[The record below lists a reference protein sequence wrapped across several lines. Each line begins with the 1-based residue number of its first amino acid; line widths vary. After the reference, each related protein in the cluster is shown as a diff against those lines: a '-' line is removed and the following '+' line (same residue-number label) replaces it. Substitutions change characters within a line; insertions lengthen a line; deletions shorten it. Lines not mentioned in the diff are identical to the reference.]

1 MSDVLV
7 PFVYELRKRKLKVG
21 PTELLALARAL
32 SYDLHDSSLDGF
44 YYVARAVLVHREQDL
59 DPFDQAFSAHFKG
72 AVEKS
77 VAVQNEILDWLSDP
91 KKMADLTDEEREALE
106 HLDMEEV
113 RQMLAER
120 LAEQKERHDGG
131 NRWVGTGGSS
141 PFGNSG
147 THPTGIRVGKGG
159 GRSAMGVADART
171 FAPYRSD
178 LTLDVRQ
185 IEVALRKMR
194 AYLREGAEEELDID
208 ATIDAT
214 AKSGGELEIKL
225 RPPRKPNLRVL
236 LLMDVG
242 GSMDPY
248 AHMVSQLF
256 SAAKRASNL
265 REVRTYYF
273 HNCIYGRV
281 WPTAMFEE
289 TVRVPDLFHELDQRW
304 RVIVVGDAS
313 MHPAE
318 LLGGGPW
325 DRALADT
332 AFGNVTGV
340 GWFQLIM
347 DHFPKTVWLN
357 PDPPKYWESGTADVL
372 RRVVP
377 MHHLSL
383 EGLTEAVRALSRKG

>member
-7 PFVYELRKRKLKVG
+7 PFVYELRRRKLKVG
-21 PTELLALARAL
+21 PGELLALAKAL
-32 SYDLHDSSLDGF
+32 AHDLHDSSLDGF

-59 DPFDQAFSAHFKG
+59 DAFDQAFSTHFKG
-72 AVEKS
+72 AVAHS
-77 VAVQNEILDWLSDP
+77 VTVQDTILDWLSDP
-91 KKMADLTDEEREALE
+91 RKMAELTPEERDALS

-113 RQMLAER
+113 RKMLEER

-147 THPTGIRVGKGG
+147 THPTGIRIGKGG

-171 FAPYRSD
+171 YAPYRSD

-194 AYLREGAEEELDID
+194 AFLREGALEELDID
-208 ATIDAT
+208 HTIDAT
-214 AKSGGELEIKL
+214 AKAGGELEIKMRPL
-225 RPPRKPNLRVL
+225 RRPNLRVL

-248 AHMVSQLF
+248 AHLVSQLF
-256 SAAKRASNL
+256 SAAKRSSNL

-273 HNCIYGRV
+273 HNCLYGRV
-281 WPTAMFEE
+281 WPTTLFEE
-289 TVRVPDLFHELDQRW
+289 AVRLPDLFHELDERW
-304 RVIVVGDAS
+304 RVLVVGDAA

-332 AFGNVTGV
+332 AYGQVTGV
-340 GWFQLIM
+340 GWFQLLVERY
-347 DHFPKTVWLN
+347 PRTVWLN
-357 PDPPKYWESGTADVL
+357 PDPPKYWESGTAEVL

-383 EGLTEAVRALSRKG
+383 EGLGEAVRALSRK